1 MPDLSSQILPKIYQ
15 HKIDGIPLE
24 GDYVFPHY
32 DGLSLVNI
40 PGTITKLLGAPDFG
54 KPPLD
59 KTITDTLKGSYEKVV
74 LLLVDAMDIEL
85 FQQMMSQEKDL
96 FWGHHYDQ
104 VTYTPITSICPS
116 TTASALST
124 LWTGEGPATHGIIG
138 YEMWAKEFG
147 MVINNIQHAP
157 ASARGDTGGL
167 SRSGF
172 DPNAFIRKP
181 LLGTHLKNNGIQ
193 PTTFIH
199 TRIAHSGL
207 SVMQMEDVDL
217 QTYVDEADL
226 CISLAD
232 YINSRRGIR
241 EYIYVYYSDVDTLM
255 HRFSA
260 NDKRVSMQFEAFS
273 ALFERALLN
282 NLSESSAENVLLI
295 TIADHGSIVTPKKP
309 RYDLVN
315 HLDLMDHFVMQP
327 TCENRLAFFYV
338 KPGKKQ
344 AVRDYFQETW
354 PGEFDLLD
362 SDAALE
368 SGLFGDAPFNKDI
381 RDRIGNLVAI
391 ARGDAYL
398 WWAPK
403 PNPLA
408 GRHGGLSKEE
418 MLVPFYAL
426 PLRHLYK

>member
-1 MPDLSSQILPKIYQ
+1 MPDLSSQILPKIYD
-15 HKIDGIPLE
+15 HKIGGLPLE
-24 GDYVFPHY
+24 GDFIFPHY

-59 KTITDTLKGSYEKVV
+59 KTIIEALKGPYEKVV
-74 LLLVDAMDIEL
+74 LLLVDAMDIDL
-85 FQQMMSQEKDL
+85 FRQMMSQEKDL
-96 FWGHHYDQ
+96 FWGHYSDYA
-104 VTYTPITSICPS
+104 TYTPITSICPS

-147 MVINNIQHAP
+147 MVINNIQHSA

-167 SRSGF
+167 VKSGF

-181 LLGTHLKNNGIQ
+181 LLGTHLKNNGVQ

-199 TRIAHSGL
+199 TRIARSGL

-260 NDKRVSMQFEAFS
+260 VDERVSMQFEAFS
-273 ALFERALLN
+273 FLFERALLN
-282 NLSESSAENVLLI
+282 NLSETSAENVLLI
-295 TIADHGSIVTPKKP
+295 TIADHGSIATPKNP

-315 HLDLMDHFVMQP
+315 HLDLMDNFVMQP

-338 KPGKKQ
+338 KPNTTD
-344 AVRDYFQETW
+344 AVRHYFQKTW
-354 PGEFDLLD
+354 PGEFELLD
-362 SDAALE
+362 SETALE
-368 SGLFGDAPFNKDI
+368 SGLFGEGPFNQDI
-381 RDRIGNLVAI
+381 RDRIGNLVAV
-391 ARGDAYL
+391 AKGDAYL

-426 PLRHLYK
+426 PLKYLNH